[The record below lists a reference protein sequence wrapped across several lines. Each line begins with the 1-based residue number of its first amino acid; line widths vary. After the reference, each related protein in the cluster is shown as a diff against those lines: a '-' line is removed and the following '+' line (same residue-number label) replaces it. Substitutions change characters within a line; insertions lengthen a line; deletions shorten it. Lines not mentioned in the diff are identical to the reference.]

1 MSFGELKQTYVLFT
15 SCLLF
20 RIISTSAPHH
30 SWNITNNP
38 KVALR
43 LRKSTRHLFPL
54 LQCLLCDQTCLC
66 CIRLWM
72 KMMHQAVRKMH
83 KNSYPQIHKVN
94 NQPKMNTNS

>member
-15 SCLLF
+15 LYLLF

-43 LRKSTRHLFPL
+43 FRKSTRHLFPL
-54 LQCLLCDQTCLC
+54 LQCLLCDQRQLTKYFVS
-66 CIRLWM
+66 
-72 KMMHQAVRKMH
+72 KM
-83 KNSYPQIHKVN
+83 
-94 NQPKMNTNS
+94 